1 LDACGVARS
10 VAHFNVQ
17 QPPAASVV
25 HLLNEQSNNAAHAG
39 SALHAAACALH
50 SLSYAPVEMF
60 VQSEQAAYGPPPL
73 DEDELPPPDE
83 LEDEVSP
90 DELDDDEVIPDVPDE
105 LVELDDALPVPLG
118 VVVSSPQAPSAS
130 SAVTPTKT
138 PHTPR

>member
-1 LDACGVARS
+1 MARS

-25 HLLNEQSNNAAHAG
+25 HMLNEQSKSAAHAG
-39 SALHAAACALH
+39 SALQAAACALH

-60 VQSEQAAYGPPPL
+60 VQSEHAAYGPPLP
-73 DEDELPPPDE
+73 DDDELPPPDE

-90 DELDDDEVIPDVPDE
+90 DELDDDDVIPDVPDE
-105 LVELDDALPVPLG
+105 LVELDDVLPVLFG
-118 VVVSSPQAPSAS
+118 VVVSSLHAPSAS